1 MAALANLTAPT
12 ASLVNPFQYTARE
25 SDTETGLY
33 YYRARYYD
41 PGTGRFLNED
51 PVRFAGGKNYYLYVS
66 NNPAKRKDSLGLASH
81 YWGWRRI
88 GGNSD
93 VWKQQ
98 RPVEF
103 RALYGR
109 GRRPLR
115 EGGHE

>member
-1 MAALANLTAPT
+1 MANQS
-12 ASLVNPFQYTARE
+12 AS
-25 SDTETGLY
+25 

-109 GRRPLR
+109 GADLFGKVDMSDSGGCHKFGAHWGS
-115 EGGHE
+115 EGRY

>member
-1 MAALANLTAPT
+1 VANQS
-12 ASLVNPFQYTARE
+12 AS
-25 SDTETGLY
+25 

-41 PGTGRFLNED
+41 PGTGRFLNEV
-51 PVRFAGGKNYYLYVS
+51 PVRFDGGKNHYLIYTFRIIS
-66 NNPAKRKDSLGLASH
+66 PSARTHLGLASH

-109 GRRPLR
+109 GADLFGKVDMSDSGGCHKFGAHWGS
-115 EGGHE
+115 EGRY